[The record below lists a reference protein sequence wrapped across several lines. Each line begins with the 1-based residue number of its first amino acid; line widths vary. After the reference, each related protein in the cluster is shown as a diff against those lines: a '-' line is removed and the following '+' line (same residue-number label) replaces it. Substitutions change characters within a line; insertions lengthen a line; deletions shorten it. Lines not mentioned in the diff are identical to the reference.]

1 MIREALVE
9 ARTELEALRTREAEL
24 EPADHRCGDCPRPE
38 SSSSMLGERRM
49 TLHDALARVL
59 RESGNEGLTAREL
72 ADAVN
77 RRGLYQKRDGSPVEV
92 NQVQAR
98 VNNYGSI
105 FEKDGSVV
113 RLLEESTMLSKTPQ
127 GFTIFRDDDD
137 AFFEWLEEHP
147 DGYFVNTARN
157 PKPSYL
163 VLHQRRSARTSLA
176 GNHSIGQRTT

>member
-1 MIREALVE
+1 
-9 ARTELEALRTREAEL
+9 
-24 EPADHRCGDCPRPE
+24 
-38 SSSSMLGERRM
+38 M

-113 RLLEESTMLSKTPQ
+113 RLLEESTMLGKTPQ

-163 VLHQRRSARTSLA
+163 VLHSPECPHFTGGKSL
-176 GNHSIGQRTT
+176 IGQRTT